1 MNFCS
6 TCGSPVH
13 PLVPEGD
20 HKTRFVCESCKT
32 IHYQNPRMIVGCLP
46 RWKDT
51 ILLCKRSIEP
61 KNGFWTLPAGFL
73 ENDESVEEGALR
85 ETMEEA
91 NAEVEIV
98 RLFSLYSV
106 PTIGQVYLFF
116 LANLK
121 NLDFRPGAETEQ
133 TVLFP
138 VHDIPWDAIAFPSV
152 RFTLE
157 RYVENIASEGNE
169 VYRGAYRPS

>member
-1 MNFCS
+1 
-6 TCGSPVH
+6 
-13 PLVPEGD
+13 
-20 HKTRFVCESCKT
+20 
-32 IHYQNPRMIVGCLP
+32 MIVGCLP

-157 RYVENIASEGNE
+157 RYVENIATEGNE